1 MEAPH
6 WMLAKLRPLE
16 DLPTWEAADMRRRWN
31 VFARAL
37 QKKKFIAI
45 VDKGRIVTVAI
56 EPKTYHRLQKAAIA
70 SEQRRH
76 YTQLLTVLQIT
87 REKLAKVISV
97 RPGENENIERWTDIY
112 LGTLRTYLWNIGGE
126 LNIEIRL
133 GDNSVSVDSFED
145 ILPVEEKA

>member
-1 MEAPH
+1 
-6 WMLAKLRPLE
+6 MLAKLRPLE

-31 VFARAL
+31 EFARAL

-56 EPKTYHRLQKAAIA
+56 EPRTYHRLQKAAIA

-126 LNIEIRL
+126 LDIEIRL
-133 GDNSVSVDSFED
+133 GDNIVKVESFED
-145 ILPVEEKA
+145 ILPIEEKA